1 MTFHA
6 VFPDPFNCHIF
17 LLMTECEQC
26 SGSAT
31 FWHGSECGSG
41 SFGRQSCRVTCLLIS
56 VSGGDQGEFWEY
68 KDDLSNTSLKF
79 SSSTAVVFHSGVA
92 FGIGLCEIMGTVFA
106 CLLAKKF
113 NSKFD
118 RMV

>member
-1 MTFHA
+1 MAGLTEFYCRPNETSHASQFKWLDNTF
-6 VFPDPFNCHIF
+6 NKR
-17 LLMTECEQC
+17 LLWE
-26 SGSAT
+26 
-31 FWHGSECGSG
+31 
-41 SFGRQSCRVTCLLIS
+41 
-56 VSGGDQGEFWEY
+56 DQGEFWEY
-68 KDDLSNTSLKF
+68 KDDLSITSIKF
-79 SSSTAVVFHSGVA
+79 SSSTAVVFHLGVA

>member
-1 MTFHA
+1 MGWR
-6 VFPDPFNCHIF
+6 NG
-17 LLMTECEQC
+17 CEGGEIGQDVVPRRL
-26 SGSAT
+26 S
-31 FWHGSECGSG
+31 
-41 SFGRQSCRVTCLLIS
+41 LIS
-56 VSGGDQGEFWEY
+56 VYGGNLLGGNHCEFWEY
-68 KDDLSNTSLKF
+68 NNDLF
-79 SSSTAVVFHSGVA
+79 SSSTAVIFHSGVA